1 MKLLLKKGVL
11 KLPLYGLHEGG
22 GINCRTTL
30 AGFCLAYFVKQ
41 EFAQLF
47 LKGVRVMPY
56 LITRSWYPLHVA
68 GEPGKIYLKAM
79 EKYPPDESIAKAIVP
94 VAVTST
100 KKGLQTLSVSEVEN
114 EKIGAAID
122 RAARMMLEFR
132 NIEGFSYE
140 IKVWSKVE
148 EALDMIGLGG

>member
-1 MKLLLKKGVL
+1 
-11 KLPLYGLHEGG
+11 
-22 GINCRTTL
+22 
-30 AGFCLAYFVKQ
+30 
-41 EFAQLF
+41 
-47 LKGVRVMPY
+47 MPY
-56 LITRSWYPLHVA
+56 LITRSWYPLHKA

-79 EKYPPDESIAKAIVP
+79 EKFPPDESIAKSIVP

-114 EKIGAAID
+114 DKIGAAID